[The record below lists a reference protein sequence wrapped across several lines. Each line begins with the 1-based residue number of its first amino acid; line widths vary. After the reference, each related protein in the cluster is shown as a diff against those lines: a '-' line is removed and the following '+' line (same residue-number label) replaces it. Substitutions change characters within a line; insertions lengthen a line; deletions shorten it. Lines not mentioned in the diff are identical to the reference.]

1 MIISA
6 SRRTDI
12 PAFYTEWFMN
22 RIREGYLCV
31 RNPFNAHQV
40 SRVDL
45 SPENVDCLVFWT
57 RNPQPM
63 IPHIEELDRRGHR
76 YYFQI
81 TFTGYP
87 KVLEPGAPRAREVL
101 TAFRDLSMKIGPE
114 RAIWRFD
121 PILLSDV
128 TPEEAI
134 IENFRLLAREL
145 RGTTHRV
152 VISFL
157 CLYNSVK
164 RAFARLERET
174 SLRFAGADV
183 TTEQVVRIA
192 SSLAGIARTNSM
204 EIVSC
209 ADTHDLSGTGIEPG
223 KCIDDDLIRRIF
235 GITLSPRKDPYQ
247 RKECRCVES
256 KDIGEY
262 NTCTHGCVYCYA
274 AFNGVLAQRNRN
286 LHDPRSPFLAG
297 KGDAAERAG
306 RGGGA

>member
-12 PAFYTEWFMN
+12 PAFYPEWFMN
-22 RIREGYLCV
+22 RIREGYVHV
-31 RNPFNAHQV
+31 RNPFNTHQV

-57 RNPQPM
+57 RDPQPM
-63 IPHIEELDRRGHR
+63 MPFLAELDCRGYP

-87 KVLEPGAPRAREVL
+87 KVLEPAAPRADEMFSTFRE
-101 TAFRDLSMKIGPE
+101 LSRQIGPE
-114 RAIWRFD
+114 RIIWRFD

-134 IENFRLLAREL
+134 VENFALLAREL
-145 RGTTHRV
+145 KGTTRRV

-164 RAFARLERET
+164 RTFARLEREKG
-174 SLRFAGADV
+174 LRFHDAGA
-183 TTEQVVRIA
+183 TTERVMRIA
-192 SSLAGIARTNSM
+192 ASLANIARTKSM

-209 ADTHDLSGTGIEPG
+209 ADRYDLASVGIGPG
-223 KCIDDDLIRRIF
+223 KCIDDELIQRLF
-235 GITLSPRKDPYQ
+235 GITVSGRKDRYQ

-274 AFNGVLAQRNRN
+274 TFNKDQAERNRAR
-286 LHDPRSPFLAG
+286 HDPASPFLI
-297 KGDAAERAG
+297 G
-306 RGGGA
+306 RVKKEE